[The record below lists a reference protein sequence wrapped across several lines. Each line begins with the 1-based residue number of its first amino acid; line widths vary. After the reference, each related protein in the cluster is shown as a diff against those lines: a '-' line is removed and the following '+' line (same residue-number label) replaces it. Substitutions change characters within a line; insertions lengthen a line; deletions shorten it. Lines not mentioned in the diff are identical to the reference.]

1 MAKKKVIET
10 KHEQIDSL
18 ASDMLQILNKSFK
31 EFPDAASYLR
41 DANIVKTWISTGCSI
56 LDLAISNRPN
66 GGLPAGKIVEFNGLE
81 GCVTEDTKILVR
93 IK

>member
-1 MAKKKVIET
+1 MAKKVKEET
-10 KHEQIDSL
+10 KSEQLDIL
-18 ASDMLQILNKSFK
+18 ANDVLSVINKKFK
-31 EFPDAASYLR
+31 DFPNAAGFLSN
-41 DANIVKTWISTGCSI
+41 ANLVTHWCPTGCDI

-66 GGLPAGKIVEFNGLE
+66 GGLGFGTVVECSGLE